1 MILKET
7 ILASAVRLARLR
19 SIGAVTRRKVAK
31 SAGCAVG
38 TINYH
43 FESMAALR
51 GAVVAEAIQAEDV
64 EILTHLVGDSRIM
77 GRLSPALKERVAAHI
92 AGK

>member
-1 MILKET
+1 MLKET
-7 ILASAVRLARLR
+7 ILASAIRLARIR
-19 SIGAVTRRKVAK
+19 SIEAVTRRKVAK
-31 SAGCAVG
+31 SAGCGVG

-43 FESMAALR
+43 FESIAVLR
-51 GAVVAEAIQAEDV
+51 GAVVTHAIQTEDV

-77 GRLSPALKERVAAHI
+77 GRLTPALKERIAARI